1 MVNGEAS
8 CQSFI
13 HESASKVGGKP
24 TFEMTQYHRNL
35 IFTIIVK
42 KGHDYGIIGDT
53 FRRLLNIIKVVQKSI
68 VGLKQTN
75 ATETQSQE
83 QQRILQLHLQEWI
96 FFPPRLNK
104 F

>member
-1 MVNGEAS
+1 MGEAS

-13 HESASKVGGKP
+13 HESVSKVGGKP

-42 KGHDYGIIGDT
+42 KVKKKKKIQISGHDNGIIGDT

-83 QQRILQLHLQEWI
+83 
-96 FFPPRLNK
+96 
-104 F
+104 